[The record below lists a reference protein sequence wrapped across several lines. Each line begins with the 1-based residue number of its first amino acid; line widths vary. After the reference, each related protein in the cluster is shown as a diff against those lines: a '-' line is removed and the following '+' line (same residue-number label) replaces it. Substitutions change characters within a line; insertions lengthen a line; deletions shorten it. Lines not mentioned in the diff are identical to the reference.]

1 MNFAAIF
8 AQTSITVKGCERENR
23 AQSDWIIVTKPLKL
37 QTKSLLPSGI
47 LWFHFVCGH
56 ALPPFHFSFL
66 QMRFSMCG
74 RQLNSTKTVWNI
86 LFFFGRDIIFTS
98 NRTTHHLRNKKIQN
112 EFWFVRKS
120 RNCILLYHH
129 LMLVFYS

>member
-1 MNFAAIF
+1 
-8 AQTSITVKGCERENR
+8 
-23 AQSDWIIVTKPLKL
+23 
-37 QTKSLLPSGI
+37 LPSGI

-112 EFWFVRKS
+112 EFWLVRKS
-120 RNCILLYHH
+120 RNCIHLYHH
-129 LMLVFYS
+129 FDVGFLLLRKERKKYEFLWNIFSSELWHF